1 VRLDDINEIGIIG
14 LGTMGAIFAQ
24 IFAQAGYRVNGYEA
38 NQQSLQTAKK
48 VIRANLAEQLNSEE
62 NDSDDLESVMARI
75 QYGNSIGSAVEK
87 ADIVIEAVNENR
99 EIKETVF
106 REIDMSLPE
115 QSKILSNTST
125 LDIYPLVPERRLSN
139 TIIAHWFA
147 PPHII
152 PLVEVVKGK
161 QTSEDT
167 VSTTMSL
174 LESLGKVPVL
184 IKKFVPGFVINR
196 ILRIIG
202 REVFHLLGEDIIS
215 PEQLDLA
222 IKASIAPRMMV
233 LGLVQRYDF
242 TGLELSARNLKDES
256 FYDPPYDNEPEPLVS
271 RVNRGDLGVKA
282 GKGFY
287 DYGGRN
293 IEEILQERDTHL
305 KRVFESTAFCLE
317 KKRLV

>member
-1 VRLDDINEIGIIG
+1 
-14 LGTMGAIFAQ
+14 MGAIFAQ

>member
-1 VRLDDINEIGIIG
+1 MRLDDINEIGIIG

>member
-1 VRLDDINEIGIIG
+1 MRLDDINEIGIIG
-14 LGTMGAIFAQ
+14 LGTMGAVFAQ
-24 IFAQAGYRVNGYEA
+24 IFAQAGYRVMGYEA
-38 NQQSLQTAKK
+38 NQQSLQTARN
-48 VIRANLAEQLNSEE
+48 VIRTNLTEHLKRAESDSE
-62 NDSDDLESVMARI
+62 DLESVMARI
-75 QYGNSIGSAVEK
+75 QYRDNIGSAVEY

-99 EIKETVF
+99 ETKETVF
-106 REIDMSLPE
+106 REIDSALPE
-115 QSKILSNTST
+115 QSRILSNTST
-125 LDIYPLVPERRLSN
+125 LDIYPLVPERRLPN

-152 PLVEVVKGK
+152 PLVEVVKGP
-161 QTSEDT
+161 QTSDET
-167 VSTTMSL
+167 AAITLALM
-174 LESLGKVPVL
+174 EALGKVPVL

-202 REVFHLLGEDIIS
+202 REVFHLLEEDIIS

-222 IKASIAPRMMV
+222 VKASIAPRMMV

-242 TGLELSARNLKDES
+242 TGLDLSARNLTDEA

-271 RVNRGDLGVKA
+271 RVKRGELGVKA

-287 DYGGRN
+287 DYSGRN
-293 IEEILQERDTHL
+293 TEDILRERDTHL
-305 KRVFESTAFCLE
+305 KRVFENTAFCLE